1 MQTYMCHILYIP
13 YSHTIQIGH
22 NSNPLPLS
30 PSSLFPPS
38 TPTGA
43 RRSVENEIVNE
54 EVEVHPL
61 TSQPQD
67 ISRWVPGVNDG
78 DPNAIVLYV
87 SNYMTSYFCICVLKN

>member
-1 MQTYMCHILYIP
+1 MSENI
-13 YSHTIQIGH
+13 IQIGH
-22 NSNPLPLS
+22 NSDPTLSPLPL
-30 PSSLFPPS
+30 F
-38 TPTGA
+38 TGA

-54 EVEVHPL
+54 EVEVHPV

-87 SNYMTSYFCICVLKN
+87 SYSYIYIVCDVYCQYIASF